1 MGRALLDTRDSKVSM
16 VSKSMVCLRIK
27 SRYSEGKARV
37 ETGWR
42 KRLGEIGWVKGHDS
56 ADEARRLLTG
66 G

>member
-1 MGRALLDTRDSKVSM
+1 M

-37 ETGWR
+37 ETGWG